1 MWRDPSVTAAQAA
14 FVLEPTSVS
23 HAVLLLSVRFAVV
36 RLSFRFAVVLF
47 SVIALLSCFCSVLSA
62 RSAVVILCFRSTVMF
77 WYFRYDVV
85 LLSVRCDVVLWSLEA
100 NVALQQRLR
109 AHAAAVLRV
118 VLAWKRSV
126 CVLCSSAV
134 DEPSSS
140 ADALQRCPQNLVG
153 VRPSVLCSSARAECS
168 GPPGVVALP
177 HVPSVLRA

>member
-1 MWRDPSVTAAQAA
+1 M
-14 FVLEPTSVS
+14 
-23 HAVLLLSVRFAVV
+23 
-36 RLSFRFAVVLF
+36 
-47 SVIALLSCFCSVLSA
+47 
-62 RSAVVILCFRSTVMF
+62 ILCFRSTVMF

-140 ADALQRCPQNLVG
+140 ADVK
-153 VRPSVLCSSARAECS
+153 PSFA
-168 GPPGVVALP
+168 
-177 HVPSVLRA
+177 VPL

>member
-1 MWRDPSVTAAQAA
+1 MLWCFCIFALLWCVCLFDLMWCC
-14 FVLEPTSVS
+14 F
-23 HAVLLLSVRFAVV
+23 LLSLCCGVV
-36 RLSFRFAVVLF
+36 
-47 SVIALLSCFCSVLSA
+47 ILSA
-62 RSAVVILCFRSTVMF
+62 RCAVVILCFRSTVMF

-140 ADALQRCPQNLVG
+140 ADALQHCLQNLVG
-153 VRPSVLCSSARAECS
+153 VRPSVLCSSARAGAGAVVLCS
-168 GPPGVVALP
+168 SFGESKQARSVRKVSRALQQ
-177 HVPSVLRA
+177 HLSLHCAQWSMVG